1 MARYT
6 GTIEAPHSAEAVWS
20 YLADLRSVGEWDP
33 SVESVELTG
42 GEPRSESAR
51 YELEVSFRGR
61 SICLTY
67 RVAEV
72 DRPRRVVFTAETDS
86 VSVRDEARIEP
97 VGEGY
102 SRVTWDA
109 DLRLKGFRKLF
120 ELPFRVL
127 FARLGQNAER
137 GLGERLRKPTLDAPG
152 QRVAG

>member
-6 GTIEAPHSAEAVWS
+6 GTIEAPHSADAVWS

-61 SICLTY
+61 SICLPY
-67 RVAEV
+67 RVVAVE
-72 DRPRRVVFTAETDS
+72 RPRRVVFAAETDS
-86 VSVRDEARIEP
+86 VSVRDEARIES
-97 VGEGY
+97 VGAGH

-109 DLRLKGFRKLF
+109 DLRLKGSRKLF
-120 ELPFRVL
+120 ELPFRAL
-127 FARLGQNAER
+127 FARIGQNAER
-137 GLGERLRKPTLDAPG
+137 GLGERLREPALDA
-152 QRVAG
+152 RVAR